1 MSRNVG
7 DKVTLRC
14 FYKEGDSTN
23 FYWYKQ
29 RPEHEPRLMSSHYK
43 YSNISYFHNEFEG
56 DRRFSLTI
64 LNRTNHLSISNIRLS
79 DSAAY
84 FCAAEHLYALTFAK
98 GVFLDVRGPGS
109 NIQAVV
115 PQQGSTSLGN
125 GTKSGTEGKFRFG
138 TRSSDYEE

>member
-14 FYKEGDSTN
+14 FYKEGDFTK

-29 RPEHEPRLMSSHYK
+29 RPGQEPRLISSHYK
-43 YSNISYFHNEFEG
+43 YSNNSYFHDEFE
-56 DRRFSLTI
+56 DDPRFSLTI
-64 LNRTNHLSISNIRLS
+64 LNRTNHLSISNVRLS

-84 FCAAEHLYALTFAK
+84 FCAAEHLYVLTFAK
-98 GVFLDVRGPGS
+98 GFFLDVRGSGS

-115 PQQGSTSLGN
+115 PQQGSTSVGN
-125 GTKSGTEGKFRFG
+125 GTKFGTEGKFCFG
-138 TRSSDYEE
+138 TRSSGCEE